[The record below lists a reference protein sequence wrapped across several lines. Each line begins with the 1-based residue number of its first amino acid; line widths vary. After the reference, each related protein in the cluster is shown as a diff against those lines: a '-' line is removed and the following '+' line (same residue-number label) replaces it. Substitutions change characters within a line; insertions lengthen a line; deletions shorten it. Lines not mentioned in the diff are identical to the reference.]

1 MTKSSP
7 LPRIKSLL
15 VGLGKMGQ
23 GYAAD
28 PEMAKYFEYATHAQV
43 LALHPAFDWQAM
55 VDIDD
60 DMVTAAN
67 GSWSV
72 RYSGRCIADLGAAA
86 HDIELA
92 VLATNPGLR
101 LAMIDELPNL
111 KAVLVEKPLGGTL
124 AEAESFLVEC
134 ERRNIMV
141 QVNLWR
147 RVDKLYRS
155 LAKGKLAKLIGP
167 VQAASCVY
175 GNGLLNNG
183 THMIDFAR
191 MLFGEVEGTCLLGPA
206 AGFIEGP
213 LPGDRN
219 IAFQLAFRSG
229 LSVQFIPLRFN
240 DFRENGL
247 IIWGSTGRLEIL
259 NEGLVV
265 NSYGRKPNRAMQGEW
280 EVASDQPRPLEPM
293 VGTALYDMFDN
304 LALAID
310 ADDPSMLFSPG
321 RSAFVTSQLVDE
333 LLHMGG
339 A

>member
-1 MTKSSP
+1 MTKGSP
-7 LPRIKSLL
+7 AHRIKTLL

-23 GYAAD
+23 GYADD
-28 PEMAKYFEYATHAQV
+28 PEMAKYFKYATHAQV
-43 LALHPAFDWQAM
+43 LSRHPAFDWQAM

-60 DMVTAAN
+60 GALAVAN
-67 GSWSV
+67 DSWKV
-72 RYSGRCIADLGAAA
+72 AHKGRCIADLGS
-86 HDIELA
+86 LA
-92 VLATNPGLR
+92 GDTEMAVIATNPGLR

-124 AEAESFLVEC
+124 AEAERFLEEC

-147 RVDKLYRS
+147 RADQLYRS
-155 LAKGKLAKLIGP
+155 LAGGQLAELIGP

-175 GNGLLNNG
+175 GNGVLNNG

-191 MLFGEVEGTCLLGPA
+191 MLFGEVEGVRMLGPA
-206 AGFIEGP
+206 AGFVEGP

-219 IAFQLAFRSG
+219 IAFQLEMHSG
-229 LSVQFIPLRFN
+229 LSVQFIPLRFS

-247 IIWGSTGRLEIL
+247 SVWGATGRLEIL

-265 NSYGRKPNRAMQGEW
+265 NSYGREPNRAMQGEW
-280 EVASDQPRPLEPM
+280 EVPSDRPRPLEPT

-304 LALAID
+304 LALALA
-310 ADDPSMLFSPG
+310 ADDPAILVSPG
-321 RSAFVTSQLVDE
+321 RSAIVTSQLVDG
-333 LLHMGG
+333 LLHMGS